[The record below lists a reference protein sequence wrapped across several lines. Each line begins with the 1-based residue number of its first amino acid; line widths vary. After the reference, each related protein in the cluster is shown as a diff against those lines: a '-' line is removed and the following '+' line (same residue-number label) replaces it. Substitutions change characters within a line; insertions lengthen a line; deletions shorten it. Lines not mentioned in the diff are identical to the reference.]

1 MHKTIINYVVE
12 IIESVETY
20 SPYPLFL
27 LDYASEL
34 GLVYWDGEKW
44 NITELGKFIHKL
56 LPLELVKV
64 LLALETLLP
73 GTSPNSMP
81 REFLQLLKELF
92 SKSNTHRIEYIAS
105 VSRAHR
111 PLVYSWLL
119 RLANLGLLSIDY
131 GERKVK
137 ANRFTIQL
145 LEKVLDTSSN
155 PLYRHTTITTYPS

>member
-12 IIESVETY
+12 IIESEETY

-27 LDYASEL
+27 LDYVSEL

-81 REFLQLLKELF
+81 REFP
-92 SKSNTHRIEYIAS
+92 S
-105 VSRAHR
+105 VTKRA
-111 PLVYSWLL
+111 V
-119 RLANLGLLSIDY
+119 
-131 GERKVK
+131 
-137 ANRFTIQL
+137 
-145 LEKVLDTSSN
+145 
-155 PLYRHTTITTYPS
+155 